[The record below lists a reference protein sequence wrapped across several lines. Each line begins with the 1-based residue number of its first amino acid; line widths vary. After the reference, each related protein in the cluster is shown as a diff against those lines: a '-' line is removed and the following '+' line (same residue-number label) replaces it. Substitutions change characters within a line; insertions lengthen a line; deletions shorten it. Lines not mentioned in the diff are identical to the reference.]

1 MKERVGNVSGTTSR
15 HRTTT
20 AILVTPMPRMS
31 LNAWLWPMLV
41 PAYLD
46 DSGPTLALTKSH
58 CSLHSVTAASERPK
72 LYKDARIC
80 DQGAELVALD
90 LMFGHEHVQ
99 DNASTGGCNGKLL
112 HGVAKGDQFLFDEM
126 GVFLHFAPI
135 SVLHL
140 ADRPTGFSAAHPAPD
155 PHWEFGRPHHFST
168 DFAGR
173 CLCKSP
179 KK

>member
-1 MKERVGNVSGTTSR
+1 MSRQNRHFGSYISPPDFRAIYKSPKAVLPPPLQSGKVKAGERRRAPMKERVGNVSGTTSR

-99 DNASTGGCNGKLL
+99 VNASTGGCNGKLL
-112 HGVAKGDQFLFDEM
+112 HGVAKGDQFLFD
-126 GVFLHFAPI
+126 F
-135 SVLHL
+135 
-140 ADRPTGFSAAHPAPD
+140 
-155 PHWEFGRPHHFST
+155 
-168 DFAGR
+168 
-173 CLCKSP
+173 
-179 KK
+179 